1 MGSTTTEGAG
11 PGAAEITRGPGNNR
25 NQFVSLLDAHIV
37 HSGYAYPPE
46 GSGSPVFYTITL
58 PENLRDVPE
67 KLSLLVAGKGF
78 TVSKVLNYDGL
89 VESFGVFGTK
99 KGGFDYVVIKSPGG
113 TFSPDLGYAP

>member
-46 GSGSPVFYTITL
+46 GSGSPAFYTINV
-58 PENLRDVPE
+58 PPNLKDVPE
-67 KLSLLVAGKGF
+67 KLTLMVAGKGF
-78 TVSKVLNYDGL
+78 AIAKNLDANGL
-89 VESFGVFGTK
+89 VESFGVVGTK

-113 TFSPDLGYAP
+113 TFSPDLGYAT